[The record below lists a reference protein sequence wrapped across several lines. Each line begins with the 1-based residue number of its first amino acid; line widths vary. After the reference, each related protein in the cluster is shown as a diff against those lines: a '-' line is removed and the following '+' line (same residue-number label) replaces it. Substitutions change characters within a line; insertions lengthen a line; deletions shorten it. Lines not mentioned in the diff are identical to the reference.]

1 MGIESDANV
10 RKSPSSCGDGH
21 RAWRKAPS
29 PETRISDR
37 TARRTWF
44 IFSSRRADAIAR
56 RATDRDTPS
65 REDSSA
71 VNARAQAACCSWTR
85 VEARL
90 LDAREPSG
98 GVSRRGSVRFYLSFP
113 PSARAARGPV
123 VATAREARGRVARL
137 GQRAEAGGPAGR
149 RRDGDMGA
157 VCGTPNAASAD
168 AEVNVADA
176 ARRARLLPRSETG
189 DKTVVALGK
198 FDAMHRGHRE
208 LARAAAKMGA
218 PYLVSFGGMAE
229 VLGWTPKLAVVAE
242 TDRARVL
249 ATWADPCAAFSPG
262 EVVVPFADVRRMP
275 PRRSWLLKDTLGV
288 SGIVAGSDYRFGF
301 KAAGTA
307 RRSEPSAS
315 MGLDVTI
322 VDLLPSGE
330 DGADEHLESAA
341 CELDEKDATAQVSST
356 RVRACLAAGDVEQAA
371 RLLGRPHRLVLDVRE
386 RRRGFEDAPRR
397 LRDGDVSPVRR
408 AKPVPSGRDVRR
420 RASERRRRRCDEQTF
435 GSRDRAGHGDGR
447 FGDRAARRRPRGVR
461 RRRRPRVQGAEMKA
475 IGSVS
480 CPDIR
485 NPRQEKRETRV
496 GR

>member
-1 MGIESDANV
+1 
-10 RKSPSSCGDGH
+10 
-21 RAWRKAPS
+21 
-29 PETRISDR
+29 
-37 TARRTWF
+37 
-44 IFSSRRADAIAR
+44 
-56 RATDRDTPS
+56 
-65 REDSSA
+65 
-71 VNARAQAACCSWTR
+71 
-85 VEARL
+85 
-90 LDAREPSG
+90 
-98 GVSRRGSVRFYLSFP
+98 
-113 PSARAARGPV
+113 
-123 VATAREARGRVARL
+123 
-137 GQRAEAGGPAGR
+137 
-149 RRDGDMGA
+149 MGA

-176 ARRARLLPRSETG
+176 ARPALRPIPRSETG

-249 ATWADPCAAFSPG
+249 ATWAEACGGVTPG

-275 PRRSWLLKDTLGV
+275 PEAFVAFLKDTLGV

-307 RRSEPSAS
+307 EALRTVGEA

-371 RLLGRPHRLVLDVRE
+371 RLLGRPHRLVLDVASA
-386 RRRGFEDAPRR
+386 DAVSKT
-397 LRDGDVSPVRR
+397 LRDGSETATYPLCAAQNQYPAVGTYEGVLPNDGNDGGGVDKNARSVRVTVRVTETDVLVTAP
-408 AKPVPSGRDVRR
+408 
-420 RASERRRRRCDEQTF
+420 
-435 GSRDRAGHGDGR
+435 
-447 FGDRAARRRPRGVR
+447 RAADLAAFAGGVDLVSRARR
-461 RRRRPRVQGAEMKA
+461 
-475 IGSVS
+475 
-480 CPDIR
+480 
-485 NPRQEKRETRV
+485 
-496 GR
+496 